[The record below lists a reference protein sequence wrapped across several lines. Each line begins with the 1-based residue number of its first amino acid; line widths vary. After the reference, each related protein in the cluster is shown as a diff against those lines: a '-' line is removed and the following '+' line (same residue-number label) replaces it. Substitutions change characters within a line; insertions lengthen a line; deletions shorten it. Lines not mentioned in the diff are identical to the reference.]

1 MFHVT
6 LLVTWIVATAANN
19 WAVRLG
25 FGAIAVA
32 QFGLHCFWF
41 GISEYTSVEIVSSIA
56 VSVVGVFIG
65 VSMNRFPDDGI
76 DVTNTKSDPDNV

>member
-6 LLVTWIVATAANN
+6 LLVTWIVATAANSR
-19 WAVRLG
+19 AVRLG

-41 GISEYTSVEIVSSIA
+41 GASEYTSVEVVSSIA
-56 VSVVGVFIG
+56 VSVLGVFIG
-65 VSMNRFPDDGI
+65 VSMKRFPDDGI
-76 DVTNTKSDPDNV
+76 EVTKTTSEHSQ